1 MTVSV
6 IPGNLFQVYSYWTV
20 LSEKQGG
27 DLTRS
32 KPLFTHSALILHNVT
47 AAFDRLKCRKSFHL
61 HFQATTPTNLLY
73 ISNFLFEC
81 DVTFCVYLLSTND
94 KKYVLV

>member
-1 MTVSV
+1 MTVII
-6 IPGNLFQVYSYWTV
+6 IPGNLFQVYSYQTA

-32 KPLFTHSALILHNVT
+32 KPSFSHSALILRNVT
-47 AAFDRLKCRKSFHL
+47 AALDRLHPQTYST
-61 HFQATTPTNLLY
+61 FQ
-73 ISNFLFEC
+73 IFLFEC